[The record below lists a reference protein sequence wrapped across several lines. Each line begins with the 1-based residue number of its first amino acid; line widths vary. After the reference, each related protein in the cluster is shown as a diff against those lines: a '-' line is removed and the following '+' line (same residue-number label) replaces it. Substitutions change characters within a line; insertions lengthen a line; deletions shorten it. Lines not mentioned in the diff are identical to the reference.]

1 MNFYSKEMIFKLI
14 VKLGR
19 LISMSFSALLNS
31 EYFSNIVVKF
41 HHGNF
46 LTFLFTVNS
55 PTFFTPQTSILKSL
69 KRFPT
74 FLRVAVRLSLFDWPR
89 FRVKRNYV
97 RSSLSGRPG
106 LIIKGRYVR
115 LSLFGRPNFKIKG

>member
-1 MNFYSKEMIFKLI
+1 MNFYSKKMIFKLI

-46 LTFLFTVNS
+46 LTFLRTGQFTDI
-55 PTFFTPQTSILKSL
+55 FTPKTNILRSL
-69 KRFPT
+69 KN
-74 FLRVAVRLSLFDWPR
+74 
-89 FRVKRNYV
+89 FRYF
-97 RSSLSGRPG
+97 
-106 LIIKGRYVR
+106 YA
-115 LSLFGRPNFKIKG
+115 

>member
-1 MNFYSKEMIFKLI
+1 MIFKLI

-46 LTFLFTVNS
+46 LTFLRTGQFTDI
-55 PTFFTPQTSILKSL
+55 FTPKLNNLRPLKN
-69 KRFPT
+69 
-74 FLRVAVRLSLFDWPR
+74 
-89 FRVKRNYV
+89 FRDFYA
-97 RSSLSGRPG
+97 
-106 LIIKGRYVR
+106 
-115 LSLFGRPNFKIKG
+115 